1 MVTSLDLMKSLF
13 SPNRPANPKVF
24 VGRDAIVEKIQK
36 GCMLGL
42 SYGLIGDAGVGKT
55 SLLIAVKKT
64 IISKQYNTNTV
75 SFPVYLEFDKTR
87 HKTPSDI
94 LSAILKGLMEEITN
108 LTGLVYPK
116 KLDVLDERILAFDK
130 MWNSIL
136 EWYTKETRRRCKL
149 VLLFDDLHRGES
161 SNCLPDVLSIL
172 RPIVS
177 REEIS
182 VVLSGE
188 LPLEKEFRNDV
199 SSLRNLVVEQIYLPL
214 LQKPDIQEILFTVE
228 DYGLE
233 VENGSLDLLFEFTN
247 GHPYLIQFFLSEA
260 LRLPGKISIE
270 NIKTIN
276 SNHKNN
282 IFLKGILKQNRQA
295 SSKDK
300 VHSSMI
306 KISFLVA
313 DPSNTTRLRLGEEQ
327 REIQNKILMGK
338 RRDLVKFIPHTS
350 VRPEDVSQALLND
363 EAKIIHFSGHGTPSG
378 ELCFENKTGK
388 VHPVSPLALS
398 NLFKQFAGQI
408 ECVLLNACYSERQA
422 KAIVKHIPFVIGMK
436 KEIGDISAIAFSIG
450 FYQTIVAGK
459 TIEEAYEMGC
469 SLIGLEQGIDE
480 MMVPVLLKK
489 NQK

>member
-1 MVTSLDLMKSLF
+1 M
-13 SPNRPANPKVF
+13 
-24 VGRDAIVEKIQK
+24 
-36 GCMLGL
+36 
-42 SYGLIGDAGVGKT
+42 
-55 SLLIAVKKT
+55 
-64 IISKQYNTNTV
+64 
-75 SFPVYLEFDKTR
+75 
-87 HKTPSDI
+87 
-94 LSAILKGLMEEITN
+94 LKGFIEEITN
-108 LTGLVYPK
+108 HTGLVYPK
-116 KLDVLDERILAFDK
+116 KQDVSDKRILAFDK
-130 MWNSIL
+130 TWNSIL
-136 EWYTKETRRRCKL
+136 EWYTKETRRRCRL

-161 SNCLPDVLSIL
+161 SNYLPDVLSIL

-214 LQKPDIQEILFTVE
+214 LQKVDIQEILTVAE
-228 DYGLE
+228 DYDWD
-233 VENGSLDLLFEFTN
+233 VENGVLDLLFEFTD

-260 LRLPGKISIE
+260 LRLPGKVSIE

-282 IFLKGILKQNRQA
+282 MFLKGILKQNRQA

-300 VHSSMI
+300 ERSSMI
-306 KISFLVA
+306 IISFLAA

-338 RRDLVKFIPHTS
+338 RRGLVKFIPHTS
-350 VRPEDVSQALLND
+350 VRPEDVSHALLND
-363 EAKIIHFSGHGTPSG
+363 EAKIIHFSGHGTSSG

-388 VHPVSPLALS
+388 AHPVSPSALS

-422 KAIVKHIPFVIGMK
+422 KAISKHIPFVIGME
-436 KEIGDISAIAFSIG
+436 KEIGDKSAIAFSVG
-450 FYQTIVAGK
+450 FYQAIVAEK
-459 TIEEAYEMGC
+459 AIEEAYEMGC
-469 SLIGLEQGIDE
+469 ALVGLEQGVDE
-480 MMVPVLLKK
+480 MMVPVLLKR
-489 NQK
+489 NG